1 MKRPFE
7 IWILILLLIILSLN
21 ALYGGVGFILKPD
34 GSLMGINATWL
45 EDSPFSNFLFP
56 GILLIL
62 FLGIF
67 PAIALFGI
75 FSKKRIR
82 LFDTLNCFPEKHWGW
97 IYAIFSGIG
106 ANIWIIVQQLITG
119 YFFLQPVIA
128 AVGMLIIITSLLP
141 RVQKYFTTETN
152 LIQ

>member
-1 MKRPFE
+1 
-7 IWILILLLIILSLN
+7 
-21 ALYGGVGFILKPD
+21 
-34 GSLMGINATWL
+34 
-45 EDSPFSNFLFP
+45 LFH
-56 GILLIL
+56 
-62 FLGIF
+62 
-67 PAIALFGI
+67 
-75 FSKKRIR
+75 S
-82 LFDTLNCFPEKHWGW
+82 LNCFPEKRWGW

-128 AVGMLIIITSLLP
+128 AVGMLIIIISLLP